1 MTEAINPE
9 LAALAAIDFEATDS
23 AGPAAPGAEAQQA
36 SEAQATAQLDAA
48 VAAVALGLLRT
59 TRAVLVRKLP
69 ELRDEWSDDVLR
81 MPADALPPVMK
92 RYAGQISEWA
102 ARFPE
107 LMALGVACL
116 PMLMGYMAA
125 VEKHA
130 RTVTDVAPKQPAP
143 QPQPAP
149 APSGP
154 QPGPDGVFRVG

>member
-1 MTEAINPE
+1 MTEATNPE
-9 LAALAAIDFEATDS
+9 LAALAAIDFEPS
-23 AGPAAPGAEAQQA
+23 EGAGPAAPGAADAQA

-59 TRAVLVRKLP
+59 TRTVLVRKLP

-107 LMALGVACL
+107 LMALGVACM

-130 RTVTDVAPKQPAP
+130 RTVTDVAPKPPAPPAP
-143 QPQPAP
+143 QPGAP
-149 APSGP
+149 AA
-154 QPGPDGVFRVG
+154 GPDGVFRVG